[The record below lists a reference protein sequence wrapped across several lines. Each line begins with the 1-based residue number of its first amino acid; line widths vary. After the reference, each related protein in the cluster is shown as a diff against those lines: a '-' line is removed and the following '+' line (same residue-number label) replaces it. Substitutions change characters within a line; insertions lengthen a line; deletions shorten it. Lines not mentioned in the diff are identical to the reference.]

1 MGSIDDGTERNRL
14 AFVIHHSAFRIR
26 HSSFFRRCIMMD
38 SPLEQKTRVSRRDFV
53 AIGAAAGTAITTG
66 LAAVPA
72 AGRVPGA
79 NDRIQFGV
87 IGTGGMGSGHVSD
100 LVSRA
105 DRDNVRCAAVCD
117 VYQKRLDNNQK
128 RSGGDAYTDYRKLL
142 DRKDIDAVV
151 IATPDHW
158 HAKQAIDAMEAGK
171 DVYLQKPMT
180 LTIAQAIAVRDA
192 AKRLKRKLQV
202 GTQYTSEPEA
212 WAARQAIAEGRIGK
226 VVWSQNGYCRNS
238 REGQFN
244 WTIDTAAG
252 PDATGENHI
261 DWDMWLGH
269 EWGLAPKIPFNADH
283 FFRFRKYWAYNG
295 GVATDLLYH
304 ALAPLVLAI
313 AGPQGEYPRKV
324 VSGGGQYIEKDGRDI
339 PDSHFMLI
347 EYPSEH
353 TVLLASVMTNDV
365 GIPRIIR
372 GQYGTIEF
380 GGGLKLR
387 GQPTWKDEF
396 SAKNAGQMDATVAA
410 PPRRDHV
417 GNFIDAV
424 RGQAELACNED
435 LGCALMV
442 AIRLGEDAYR
452 QNKTMLWDASKE
464 EAAAV

>member
-1 MGSIDDGTERNRL
+1 MSAASINR
-14 AFVIHHSAFRIR
+14 
-26 HSSFFRRCIMMD
+26 SSH
-38 SPLEQKTRVSRRDFV
+38 VSRRDFV
-53 AIGAAAGTAITTG
+53 ALGTAAGAVIGSGLLRAPATG
-66 LAAVPA
+66 KVL
-72 AGRVPGA
+72 GA
-79 NDRIQFGV
+79 NDRIQFGA
-87 IGTGGMGSGHVSD
+87 IGVGGMGSGHVGD
-100 LVSRA
+100 LVGRA
-105 DRDNVRCAAVCD
+105 ERDNVRCAAVCD
-117 VYQKRLDNNQK
+117 VYRKRVNQN
-128 RSGGDAYTDYRKLL
+128 RERCGGEGYADYRKLL
-142 DRKDIDAVV
+142 DRKDIDAVI

-180 LTIAQAIAVRDA
+180 LTIPQAIAVRDA
-192 AKRLKRKLQV
+192 AKRLNRKLQV
-202 GTQYTSEPEA
+202 GTQYASEPEA
-212 WAARQAIAEGRIGK
+212 WAARKAIADGRIGK

-244 WTIDTAAG
+244 WPIDAAAG
-252 PDATGENHI
+252 PDAAGENHV

-269 EWGLAPKIPFNADH
+269 EFGLADKIPWNQDH

-313 AGPQGEYPRKV
+313 SGPKGEYPKKV
-324 VSGGGQYIEKDGRDI
+324 VAGGGQYIEKDGRDI

-353 TVLLASVMTNDV
+353 TVFLASVMTNDN

-372 GQYGTIEF
+372 GQHGTIEF

-387 GQPTWKDEF
+387 GQPTWKEEF
-396 SAKNAGQMDATVAA
+396 TAANGGQMEATITGE
-410 PPRRDHV
+410 PRRDHV

-424 RGQAELACNED
+424 RGQAELACDAN

-442 AIRLGEDAYR
+442 AIKLGEDAYR
-452 QNKTMLWDASKE
+452 ENKVMLWDAGKE
-464 EAAAV
+464 QVSAV

>member
-1 MGSIDDGTERNRL
+1 M
-14 AFVIHHSAFRIR
+14 
-26 HSSFFRRCIMMD
+26 
-38 SPLEQKTRVSRRDFV
+38 
-53 AIGAAAGTAITTG
+53 
-66 LAAVPA
+66 
-72 AGRVPGA
+72 
-79 NDRIQFGV
+79 
-87 IGTGGMGSGHVSD
+87 
-100 LVSRA
+100 
-105 DRDNVRCAAVCD
+105 CD
-117 VYQKRLDNNQK
+117 VYQKRLNQNQA
-128 RSGGDAYTDYRKLL
+128 RSGGDAYTDYRQLL
-142 DRKDIDAVV
+142 DRKDIDAVI

-180 LTIAQAIAVRDA
+180 LTIPQAIAVRDA
-192 AKRLKRKLQV
+192 ARRLKKKLQV
-202 GTQYTSEPEA
+202 GTQYASEPET
-212 WAARQAIAEGRIGK
+212 WSARRSIADGRIGK

-244 WTIDTAAG
+244 WPIDPAAG
-252 PDATGENHI
+252 PDATGENHV

-269 EWGLAPKIPFNADH
+269 EFGLADKVPWNPDH

-313 AGPQGEYPRKV
+313 SGPRGEYPKKV
-324 VSGGGQYIEKDGRDI
+324 VAGGGQYIEKDGRDI

-353 TVLLASVMTNDV
+353 TVFLASVMTNDV
-365 GIPRIIR
+365 GIARIIR

-387 GQPTWKDEF
+387 GQPTWKSEF
-396 SAKNAGQMDATVAA
+396 TAANGGQMEATV
-410 PPRRDHV
+410 PNEPRRDHV
-417 GNFIDAV
+417 GNFLDAV

-442 AIRLGEDAYR
+442 AIKMGEDAYR
-452 QNKTMLWDASKE
+452 ENTVMMWDGEKE
-464 EAAAV
+464 RAVTV